1 MNFTRVRLDI
11 IIIKFAMP
19 RLPACVSIHDQHVYQ
34 STRICEFPIL
44 SCVINLRHNHSLN
57 ANTRYSQQKNH
68 SQVAIV
74 PKTQT
79 VIRNFNDQHVTA
91 VYKNKRE
98 GLSPSGKWS
107 YM

>member
-1 MNFTRVRLDI
+1 MNFTHVRLDI
-11 IIIKFAMP
+11 I
-19 RLPACVSIHDQHVYQ
+19 VQY
-34 STRICEFPIL
+34 
-44 SCVINLRHNHSLN
+44 SLN

-98 GLSPSGKWS
+98 GLSPSGKCVLHVARHTGVVHT
-107 YM
+107 YL